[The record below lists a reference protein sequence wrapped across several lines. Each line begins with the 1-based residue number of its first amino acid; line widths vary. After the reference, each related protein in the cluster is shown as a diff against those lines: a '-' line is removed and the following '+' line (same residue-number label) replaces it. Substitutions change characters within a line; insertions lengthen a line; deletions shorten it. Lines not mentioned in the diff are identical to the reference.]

1 MEREVWRAAIHG
13 VAESRTQLSDWTELT
28 DDPDNHD
35 DVIQAGHPGVQSQV
49 GLRKH
54 HYEQS

>member
-28 DDPDNHD
+28 DDPDNHNG
-35 DVIQAGHPGVQSQV
+35 VITHVEPYI
-49 GLRKH
+49 L
-54 HYEQS
+54 E